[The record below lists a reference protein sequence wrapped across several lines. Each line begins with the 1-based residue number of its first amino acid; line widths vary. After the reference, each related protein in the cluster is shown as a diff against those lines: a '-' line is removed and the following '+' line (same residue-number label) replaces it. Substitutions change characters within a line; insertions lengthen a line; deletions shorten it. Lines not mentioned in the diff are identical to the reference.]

1 VLEALEYIQRYIH
14 TGLDAQTLATDL
26 GMTPQNLHVLFR
38 RHYGRPPGQAI
49 RTARLNAARHL
60 LQTTGDALASIAE
73 KTGFGPSDSLC
84 RSFRRDLGTTPT
96 RWRRENT

>member
-1 VLEALEYIQRYIH
+1 VLEALEYIQNYIH
-14 TGLDAQTLATDL
+14 TGLGAQTLAADL
-26 GMTPQNLHVLFR
+26 GMTPQNLQLLFR

-49 RTARLNAARHL
+49 RIARLDATRHL
-60 LQTTGDALASIAE
+60 LRTTGDALASIAE
-73 KTGFGPSDSLC
+73 KTGFGSSDYLC

>member
-1 VLEALEYIQRYIH
+1 MLEALEYIQNYIH
-14 TGLDAQTLATDL
+14 TGLDAQALAADL
-26 GMTPQNLHVLFR
+26 GMTPQNLHIFFR

-49 RTARLNAARHL
+49 RTSRLNAARHL
-60 LQTTGDALASIAE
+60 LQTTGDALASIAKE
-73 KTGFGPSDSLC
+73 TGFGSSDSLC

>member
-1 VLEALEYIQRYIH
+1 MLEALEYIQRYIH

-49 RTARLNAARHL
+49 RTARLNAARDL